1 MVGDGESGV
10 MAAMELFLGGILLAL
25 LLVIGLLLRI
35 RQAVRAGEQGVET
48 DQLTAALSESL
59 SAMAVGETVSRI
71 EDRAGEIESLHEDF
85 DRLLR
90 APRERGEFGEVQL
103 EVMLADHLHPGMYGI
118 REQVVGSKTPDAHVQ
133 TPEGI
138 VAIDSKFPL
147 DRYEQ
152 FLHAADPDQKEAHK
166 RAFRDAVEQQL
177 AKIERDYVSPDEG
190 TTDFAF
196 AYIPSESVYYH
207 LITEEYDLLREYT
220 KRGVQV
226 VSPLTLGHKLEILKT
241 GAQARKLSEEAE
253 AVLEHLTELGARF
266 EAVESEWETMERHVK
281 NAANRADDV
290 DREIERVRDAF
301 DRIERPAGEFSEST
315 E

>member
-1 MVGDGESGV
+1 
-10 MAAMELFLGGILLAL
+10 MATNELLLGGVFLAL
-25 LLVIGLLLRI
+25 LVVIFLLVQVR
-35 RQAVRAGEQGVET
+35 RAVSTAENGVET
-48 DQLTAALSESL
+48 DQLTAALSQTL
-59 SAMAVGETVSRI
+59 SSMQFSETVSRI
-71 EDRAGEIESLHEDF
+71 EDRAGEIESLHGDF

-103 EVMLADHLHPGMYGI
+103 EVMLSDHLHPGMYGI
-118 REQVVGSKTPDAHVQ
+118 REQVVGPKTPDAHIE
-133 TPEGI
+133 TPDGI

-152 FLHAADPDQKEAHK
+152 YLDAENPDVRAEHKEA
-166 RAFRDAVEQQL
+166 FRTAVEEQL
-177 AKIERDYVSPDEG
+177 AKIERDYVSPEKG

-226 VSPLTLGHKLEILKT
+226 VSPLTLGHKLELLKT

-253 AVLEHLTELGARF
+253 AVLDHLTELGAQF
-266 EAVESEWETMERHVK
+266 EAVEDEWSTLERHID
-281 NAANRADDV
+281 NASKRADDV
-290 DREIERVRDAF
+290 DRRFRGLREAF
-301 DRIERPAGEFSEST
+301 DRIERPST
-315 E
+315 DLTENETD

>member
-1 MVGDGESGV
+1 
-10 MAAMELFLGGILLAL
+10 MAITDL
-25 LLVIGLLLRI
+25 LLGAVLLGLLFVIGLLF
-35 RQAVRAGEQGVET
+35 QVRRTVAESDAGVET
-48 DQLTAALSESL
+48 DQLTAALSQSL
-59 SAMAVGETVSRI
+59 SSMEFGETVSRI
-71 EDRAGEIESLHEDF
+71 EDRAGKIESLHDDF

-103 EVMLADHLHPGMYGI
+103 EVMLSDHLHPGMYGI
-118 REQVVGSKTPDAHVQ
+118 REQVVGSKTPDAHVE

-152 FLHAADPDQKEAHK
+152 FLQADDPEQKRAHK
-166 RAFRDAVEQQL
+166 RAFRDAVESQL
-177 AKIERDYVSPDEG
+177 AKIERDYVDPSAG

-226 VSPLTLGHKLEILKT
+226 VSPLTLGHKLELLKT
-241 GAQARKLSEEAE
+241 GAQAQKLSEEAE
-253 AVLEHLTELGARF
+253 AVLDHLAQLGDRF
-266 EAVESEWETMERHVK
+266 ESVEDEWSTHKRHVD
-281 NAANRADDV
+281 NAAKRADDV
-290 DREIERVRDAF
+290 DRALGQVRDAF
-301 DRIERPAGEFSEST
+301 DRIDRPEGNLSVT
-315 E
+315 ED